1 VLKHPIW
8 RALQRRDSKELT
20 RTRRYQML
28 LASLLPITQYHG
40 TSTNRNAG
48 MRGIAWGTDGG
59 QSRVPSARHL
69 WRHGCWRVLTV
80 QVRSGRPPSD
90 GAVVVRHSS
99 TGRASSC
106 GHGRAGACMMH
117 GLLPADTE
125 FPIHCFAERTEVSVL
140 VWLWMHLHR
149 WVPPTPSDARF
160 TS

>member
-1 VLKHPIW
+1 MEVKAGCP
-8 RALQRRDSKELT
+8 ARDT
-20 RTRRYQML
+20 CDDT
-28 LASLLPITQYHG
+28 AV
-40 TSTNRNAG
+40 A
-48 MRGIAWGTDGG
+48 
-59 QSRVPSARHL
+59 
-69 WRHGCWRVLTV
+69 RVLTV

-140 VWLWMHLHR
+140 V
-149 WVPPTPSDARF
+149 
-160 TS
+160 